1 MRDVAAL
8 AGVSLKTVSRVVNGE
23 RGVRP
28 GLEQRVRLAIE
39 HLGYRHHL
47 PASNLRR
54 GGGRT
59 ESIGLL
65 LEDVGNPFSSRLHRA
80 VEQVARARGV
90 MTLAVS
96 CDEDPHREREALA
109 EFMARRVDGIIVM
122 PAMGDHSHLRA
133 EHDTG
138 IPIVAVDRNPGF
150 PGIDAVVVDNQ
161 AGARKGV
168 QHLLARGHARV
179 GFVGDRI
186 GITTADQR
194 YAGYQ
199 AALRGAGVALDR
211 SLVARSVSGI
221 AAGAEAVVRLLRS
234 DAPPTALFTAQNLL
248 TIGAVEALRD
258 LGQQHAVG
266 LVGFD
271 DFLLADLLDPAVTV
285 VAQDP
290 SEIGARAARR
300 LFARIDGDT
309 SPPHRDVVRTR
320 LIVRGSGELGPPR
333 RYSDRAINRRS
344 PRVGSRQPEMEM

>member
-23 RGVRP
+23 HGVRP

-96 CDEDPHREREALA
+96 CDEDPQRERDALA

-122 PAMGDHSHLRA
+122 PAMGDHSHLRV

-150 PGIDAVVVDNQ
+150 PGLDSVMVDNQ
-161 AGARKGV
+161 AGARRGV
-168 QHLLARGHARV
+168 KHLLAHGHVRV
-179 GFVGDRI
+179 GFVGDQV

-199 AALRGAGVALDR
+199 SALRAAGVALDR
-211 SLVARSVSGI
+211 ALVARTVSGI
-221 AAGAEAVVRLLRS
+221 SAGADAVIGLL
-234 DAPPTALFTAQNLL
+234 DGGAPPTALFTAQNLL

-258 LGQQHAVG
+258 LGRQHAVA

-309 SPPHRDVVRTR
+309 SPPRRDVVRTR
-320 LIVRGSGELGPPR
+320 LIVRGSGELRPPR
-333 RYSDRAINRRS
+333 HIPNEGLGTA
-344 PRVGSRQPEMEM
+344 VVRQ